1 MKVTCQGCKK
11 TFKVADEKIP
21 ANKEVKVRC
30 PACRTIIK
38 ISRPADEA
46 GAAVD
51 SSGQGELTGKP
62 LIDHIVKTSKAMPP
76 MPQILARATEII
88 DDETKG
94 FQDIAEVLE
103 TDQAMATRV
112 LRIANSAFYGLTVPA
127 SSVRQASA
135 LLGSQTLLELI
146 TIVSTSKI
154 MGQALDGYGYSS
166 VNVWKH
172 SLCVAVV
179 SRKLAE
185 LKFPELLSDAFNA
198 GLIHDSGMVI
208 LDEYMAA
215 RKNSQHAPT
224 SDENTLIET
233 EKALFGFDHAELA
246 SEFLTKWNLPA
257 AQTHAIRYHHQPSA
271 SDGDNLAH
279 ILHAAECLCQ
289 EGADADQAT
298 ASAESGTFEHL
309 GMDKQDIEN
318 LHNEAMEAVE
328 EIISNYSR

>member
-1 MKVTCQGCKK
+1 MKVTCHGCKK

-30 PACRTIIK
+30 PACQTIIK
-38 ISRPADEA
+38 LSRPANEA
-46 GAAVD
+46 GAAAE

-62 LIDHIVKTSKAMPP
+62 LMDHIIKTSKAMPP
-76 MPQILARATEII
+76 MPQILAKAIEII

-103 TDQAMATRV
+103 SDQAMATRV

-154 MGQALDGYGYSS
+154 MGQALDGYGFSS

-172 SLCVAVV
+172 SLCVAVA

-215 RKNSQHAPT
+215 RKNSAHAPT
-224 SDENTLIET
+224 SDEKALIET

-257 AQTHAIRYHHQPSA
+257 AQTHGIRYHHQPSA
-271 SDGDNLAH
+271 SDGDNLAY

-289 EGADADQAT
+289 EGADADQAM
-298 ASAESGTFEHL
+298 ASAENGAFEHL
-309 GMDKQDIEN
+309 GMDRQDIES

-328 EIISNYSR
+328 EILSNYSS

>member
-21 ANKEVKVRC
+21 ADKEVKVRC
-30 PACRTIIK
+30 PACQAIIK
-38 ISRPADEA
+38 ISRPADDA
-46 GAAVD
+46 GAAAD
-51 SSGQGELTGKP
+51 SSSQGELTGKP

-154 MGQALDGYGYSS
+154 MGQSLDGYGFSS
-166 VNVWKH
+166 INVWKH

-215 RKNSQHAPT
+215 RKNAQHAPT
-224 SDENTLIET
+224 SDEKALIET

-246 SEFLTKWNLPA
+246 SEFLAKWNLPA
-257 AQTHAIRYHHQPSA
+257 AQTHAIRHHHQPSA
-271 SDGDNLAH
+271 SEGDPLSY

-289 EGADADQAT
+289 EEADAEQAMT
-298 ASAESGTFEHL
+298 SAESGTFEHL
-309 GMDKQDIEN
+309 GMDKEDIEN
-318 LHNEAMEAVE
+318 LHDEAMEAVA
-328 EIISNYSR
+328 EIISNYSG